1 MNHILLIDEHA
12 IVRAGLKY
20 ILREFFSSVSTEE
33 AANANEAIRKILKS
47 TYDLVILDINLPNID
62 AFSLIN
68 RILMHVPSS
77 KILLFSLVS
86 DQSTLKRY
94 IRSGVKGFVNKNSD
108 EADVVAAI
116 RTVLSG
122 NRYLSREIMNLILD
136 EKVSD
141 MQDNPI
147 ALLSERE
154 FEITKRLLEGDN
166 LTAIARRLN
175 IHTSTVGTHKS
186 KIFGKLKVSNLVELM
201 SLTRNK
207 KLE

>member
-1 MNHILLIDEHA
+1 MNHVLLIDEHA

-20 ILREFFSSVSTEE
+20 LLRDFFSSISTDE
-33 AANANEAIRKILKS
+33 AANGAVAIKKILKS
-47 TYDLVILDINLPNID
+47 PFDLVILDINLPNID
-62 AFSLIN
+62 AFAFIN
-68 RILMHVPSS
+68 RILTQVPGS

-86 DQSTLKRY
+86 DHSTLRRY
-94 IRSGVKGFVNKNSD
+94 IRSGVRGFVNKNSD
-108 EADVVAAI
+108 EADIVAAI

-122 NRYLSREIMNLILD
+122 NRYLSREMMNLILD

-141 MQDNPI
+141 VQNNPF

-166 LTAIARRLN
+166 LTAIAQRLN

-186 KIFGKLKVSNLVELM
+186 KIFGKLKVNNLVELM
-201 SLTRNK
+201 SLARNNK
-207 KLE
+207 IE